1 MSTQR
6 NRVSDSVK
14 KQILLE
20 SDDPK
25 CVISKLASKHGIT
38 ANQIYNWRSKK
49 RTQPIYPRTQ
59 ASDNFVELVAND
71 IESLPSPIEIEY
83 IQAELKFA
91 EFSFSIE
98 GKISTKKLHKII
110 ELVSSAC

>member
-1 MSTQR
+1 MSNQR
-6 NRVSDSVK
+6 TRVSDSVK

-49 RTQPIYPRTQ
+49 RMEPIPRTQ

-71 IESLPSPIEIEY
+71 IESLPSPIAIEY
-83 IQAELKFA
+83 IQTKLKFA